1 MTRVQDRAN
10 ELREKAHWHISKA
23 RKLLERAD
31 RYHQKRN
38 LNQYD

>member
-1 MTRVQDRAN
+1 LTRVEDRAN

-31 RYHQKRN
+31 RLSPKKEPEPI
-38 LNQYD
+38 